1 MSEDDSRPDDSVS
14 VNVELT
20 GSYEDVFS
28 KLDSTSS
35 DSPELEAVTA
45 DMATILDVVETID
58 GGTRS
63 AVAQALPEE
72 MTASYDAEEVVT
84 VLQVLAEYD
93 LVTLDG
99 NTWRPGPALED

>member
-1 MSEDDSRPDDSVS
+1 MAENESESDESVS

-20 GSYEDVFS
+20 GSYEEVFS
-28 KLDSTSS
+28 KLDASATGTAEL
-35 DSPELEAVTA
+35 SPVVD

-63 AVAQALPEE
+63 AVARRLPEE
-72 MTASYDAEEVVT
+72 MTAEYDAEEVVT
-84 VLQVLAEYD
+84 VLQVLAQYD

-99 NTWRPGPALED
+99 NTWRPGPALRD